1 MVWLFSSAIT
11 ITFQVYLNP
20 FILRL
25 RCQALGGF
33 GTPLLSVTWGPSG
46 RISPAV
52 AFVQRYSTKGRGMRQ
67 YFGCRGYGSYAKEA
81 KYEDTLDSTAILVVA
96 CRLEGR
102 WEEAEQLFVQAIET
116 SKTKLGPDHSLTLTS
131 VANLAFT
138 WESIGQHAKA
148 IGLLRTCMEA
158 TTSFCPCCRMT
169 IHF

>member
-1 MVWLFSSAIT
+1 MSGPRRLWD
-11 ITFQVYLNP
+11 P
-20 FILRL
+20 FAVCHMGPLGEDKSCCGI
-25 RCQALGGF
+25 CTAL
-33 GTPLLSVTWGPSG
+33 L
-46 RISPAV
+46 
-52 AFVQRYSTKGRGMRQ
+52 YKGA
-67 YFGCRGYGSYAKEA
+67 C
-81 KYEDTLDSTAILVVA
+81 TAILVVA